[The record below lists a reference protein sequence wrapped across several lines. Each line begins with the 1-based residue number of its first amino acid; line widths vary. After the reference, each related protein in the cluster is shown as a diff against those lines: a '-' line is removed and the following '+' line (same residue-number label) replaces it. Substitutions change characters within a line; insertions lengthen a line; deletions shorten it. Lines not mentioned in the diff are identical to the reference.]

1 MSHEP
6 WLDELLVFLVAA
18 GIIVPLFHWARVGAV
33 LGFLLAGVAVGPFGL
48 GQLVDEFPVLHF
60 VAISDA
66 EAVKPLAELGVI
78 FLLFLLGLEISLSR
92 LWSLRRYVFGVGT
105 LQVAVATIAIG
116 AVAFGAGQAA
126 GTAMVIGLSLALSST
141 AIVMQLLI
149 EERRSGTLVG
159 RLALSV
165 LLFQDL
171 MVVPILF
178 VTQILGASTN
188 GDPIGIALA
197 LGLAIGQAAL
207 AVAVILVAGRF
218 VLRPLFRFAARTGS
232 RDIML
237 GLTLLSVVAIA
248 VATEIA
254 GLSLALGAFLAG
266 LLLSESEYRHQ
277 IEVDVEPFKGLLLGL
292 FFMTVGMSIDLQ
304 RLVDLFVW
312 VVLATVA
319 LVVGKAAILYIAARA
334 FGLSRAVAAETAIL
348 MAQCGEFAFVV
359 LGLAI
364 VTGVVDGPV
373 AQFITVVVGI
383 TMFLTP
389 TMARL
394 GRWAGERLDADDHK
408 GHALSDA
415 DAPVGGHVVIGGFG
429 RVGQA
434 IARVLE
440 AEGISYVALDA
451 NAHAIAEHR
460 KHHRPV
466 FFGDASRAELLDRA
480 GAETALAFI
489 VTLDQPGL
497 AEQMVTAIK
506 ERRPDAI
513 ILARAKD
520 PAHAAHLARI
530 GAVDVVP
537 ETVESSLQLGAR
549 LLHRLGVPEEAIG
562 HRIDLQR
569 EDELG
574 RLDIPSR

>member
-6 WLDELLVFLVAA
+6 WLNDLLVFLVAA
-18 GIIVPLFHWARVGAV
+18 GIVVPLFHWARVGAV
-33 LGFLLAGVAVGPFGL
+33 LGFLVAGVVVGPFGL
-48 GQLVDEFPVLHF
+48 GQWVAEFPVLRF
-60 VAISDA
+60 VTISDA

-78 FLLFLLGLEISLSR
+78 FLLFLLGLELSLSR
-92 LWSLRRYVFGVGT
+92 LWSLRRFVFGLGAF
-105 LQVAVATIAIG
+105 QVFIAAIAIG
-116 AVAFGAGQAA
+116 GVAFGAGQVA

-159 RLALSV
+159 RVALSV

-178 VTQILGASTN
+178 VTQILGASTD

-197 LGLAIGQAAL
+197 LGLAMGQAAL
-207 AVAVILVAGRF
+207 AVAIILVAGRF
-218 VLRPLFRFAARTGS
+218 VLRPLFRLAARTGS

-237 GLTLLSVVAIA
+237 GLTLLAVVATA

-266 LLLSESEYRHQ
+266 LLMSESEYRHQ

-304 RLVDLFVW
+304 RLIDLFGW

-319 LVVGKAAILYIAARA
+319 LVLGKAAILYVVARA
-334 FGLSRAVAAETAIL
+334 FGLSRATAAETAIL

-359 LGLAI
+359 LGLAL
-364 VTGVVDGPV
+364 VSGVIDGAV

-383 TMFLTP
+383 TMFMTP

-394 GRWAGERLDADDHK
+394 GRWAGKRLEARDHR
-408 GHALSDA
+408 HHELSDA
-415 DAPVGGHVVIGGFG
+415 DAQVDGHIIIGGFG
-429 RVGQA
+429 RVGQS

-440 AEGISYVALDA
+440 AEGLPYLALDA
-451 NAHAIAEHR
+451 NSHAVTEHR
-460 KHHRPV
+460 QHGRPV
-466 FFGDASRAELLDRA
+466 YFGDASRLELLDRA
-480 GAETALAFI
+480 GAETARAFI

-497 AEQMVTAIK
+497 AERMVAAVK
-506 ERRPDAI
+506 KRRPDAI

-520 PAHAAHLARI
+520 PDHAARLVRI

-549 LLHRLGVPEEAIG
+549 LLHRLGIPEEAIG

-574 RLDIPSR
+574 RLDIPSS